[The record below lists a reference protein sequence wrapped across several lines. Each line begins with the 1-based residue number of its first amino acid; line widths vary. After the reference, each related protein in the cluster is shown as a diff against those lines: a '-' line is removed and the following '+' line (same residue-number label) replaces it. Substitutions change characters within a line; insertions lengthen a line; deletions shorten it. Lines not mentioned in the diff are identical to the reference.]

1 MKWLNWY
8 LFDCWLNYI
17 SLVEALAPGGDG
29 PQQSPREQR
38 WNKFR
43 SASSSTTKGT
53 TIPSLY
59 GGTLASWCIPG
70 PIADGVNVILE
81 GVVHYY
87 LREGAALDSTT
98 RRGEKRAP
106 ASPES
111 RENGRDSSVDKESYD
126 NCWIKTQR
134 IYGERRFRRRLVEL

>member
-1 MKWLNWY
+1 M
-8 LFDCWLNYI
+8 
-17 SLVEALAPGGDG
+17 
-29 PQQSPREQR
+29 
-38 WNKFR
+38 
-43 SASSSTTKGT
+43 
-53 TIPSLY
+53 
-59 GGTLASWCIPG
+59 
-70 PIADGVNVILE
+70 NVILE

-126 NCWIKTQR
+126 NCWIKT
-134 IYGERRFRRRLVEL
+134 